1 MSKKHCPHLQ
11 QYSSLYRTPYRNAVG
26 LDPCRC
32 RLAEHPARIMRMEK
46 EKTMEPL
53 NPPFMKHLALQ
64 DVPACREAD
73 IIC

>member
-1 MSKKHCPHLQ
+1 
-11 QYSSLYRTPYRNAVG
+11 
-26 LDPCRC
+26 
-32 RLAEHPARIMRMEK
+32 MRMEK